1 MTNIRWT
8 IGKKAARV
16 AMRHSAHG
24 VAAKARRRPLRS
36 STLVAIGAVIG
47 AAASWI
53 AAGRLPKG

>member
-1 MTNIRWT
+1 MRNVRWA

-16 AMRHSAHG
+16 AVRHSAHG

-36 STLVAIGAVIG
+36 STLVAVGVVIG

-53 AAGRLPKG
+53 GSRRLPHR